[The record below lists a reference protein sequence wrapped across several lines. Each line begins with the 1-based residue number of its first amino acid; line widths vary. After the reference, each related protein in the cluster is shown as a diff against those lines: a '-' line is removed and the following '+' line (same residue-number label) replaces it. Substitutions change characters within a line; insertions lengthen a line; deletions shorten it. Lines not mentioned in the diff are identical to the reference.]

1 MYHRSHYYYLLATSI
16 QNIFDIFISITI
28 PYQKQSAI
36 NSTLTFT
43 AKNRKQNKKKT
54 LQNYLNV
61 CGCSRSAPITLSLD
75 YGDSLL
81 TAFWPPSNASSI
93 TL

>member
-1 MYHRSHYYYLLATSI
+1 MYRRSHYYYLLATSI

-43 AKNRKQNKKKT
+43 AKNRKQNKKKPCKIISMFVAA
-54 LQNYLNV
+54 LGQ
-61 CGCSRSAPITLSLD
+61 
-75 YGDSLL
+75 
-81 TAFWPPSNASSI
+81 PPSH
-93 TL
+93 